1 MTLIAAFN
9 LEMQKNG
16 GNVDGAIKAA
26 LDLVNDT
33 HGTVLAETSPRIF
46 QTGFGKVAFTFKNF
60 AQTQI
65 YLQAK
70 LLREAVRGESPEVKQ
85 LAAKQ
90 MIGIMTMAFVFAGI
104 HGMPF
109 YSAGTLLVD
118 LLADLFG
125 DDDDPVKSNEI
136 VRQSVGA
143 LAHKG
148 VVNELFMADVAA
160 RTGFNGLLWK
170 DDDKRLEEVGPVL
183 FAAEQIFGPSYAA
196 FMGFFRGYKDYKEGH
211 YDRALEAVT
220 PAFIRNNLKTYRFAV
235 EGAESRSGEKIFD
248 DFNSYELFMQ
258 ALGFT
263 PVEVARR
270 SELAG
275 ALASRVNDVEKRKT
289 ALLNR
294 LYLAR
299 INKDKEGERE
309 VREDIKRF
317 NQNEFV
323 RKTRNVIGNDEMND
337 SFNRRRKNARS
348 SIYGINVPEKA
359 RRQLEK
365 EYKLE
370 EDR

>member
-1 MTLIAAFN
+1 
-9 LEMQKNG
+9 
-16 GNVDGAIKAA
+16 
-26 LDLVNDT
+26 
-33 HGTVLAETSPRIF
+33 
-46 QTGFGKVAFTFKNF
+46 
-60 AQTQI
+60 
-65 YLQAK
+65 
-70 LLREAVRGESPEVKQ
+70 
-85 LAAKQ
+85 

-299 INKDKEGERE
+299 INKDREGERE

>member
-1 MTLIAAFN
+1 VTLIAAFN

-26 LDLVNDT
+26 LDLVNQT
-33 HGTVLAETSPRIF
+33 HGTVLAETSPRVF

-70 LLREAVRGESPEVKQ
+70 LLREATKGETPEVKQ

-125 DDDDPVKSNEI
+125 DEDDPVKSNEI

-148 VVNELFMADVAA
+148 VINELFMTDVAA

-220 PAFIRNNLKTYRFAV
+220 PAFIRNNLKAYRFAV

-275 ALASRVNDVEKRKT
+275 ALASRVNDVQKRKT

-294 LYLAR
+294 LYLTR